1 MATQWELKHKRLL
14 EQAERLF
21 FEKGLKA
28 VTMEEIAAA
37 AGISKMTIYN
47 HFDSKEDLFKEITL
61 EMVRRFNEEMSLEL
75 QRQPDTYS
83 RLKAYF
89 EKGFSVSKTVTPEF
103 YQDLYDKPHLLLE
116 IAAYKRETTVK
127 LLTNI
132 LEQGKA
138 AGEIQEADPAFV
150 AMLLDVLTVGIM
162 GLIKQGD
169 FNHEELLD
177 FNIKLF
183 QFISRGVMA
192 DVRLPWEPSEAA
204 DQHQKKPGKSPDD
217 SAGGSTV
224 G

>member
-1 MATQWELKHKRLL
+1 MATQWELKHQRLL

-47 HFDSKEDLFKEITL
+47 HFNSKEELFKEITL
-61 EMVRRFNEEMSLEL
+61 EMVRRFNEEVSQEL
-75 QRQPDTYS
+75 RRQPDTYS

-89 EKGFSVSKTVTPEF
+89 EKGFVVSKTVTPEF
-103 YQDLYDKPHLLLE
+103 YHDLYDKPHLLQE

-127 LLTNI
+127 LLTDI

-150 AMLLDVLTVGIM
+150 AMMLDVLTVGIM
-162 GLIKQGD
+162 GLIKQGEIH
-169 FNHEELLD
+169 HEELLD

-183 QFISRGVMA
+183 HFISRGIMS
-192 DVRLPWEPSEAA
+192 DIRLPWALSKTEEQQGS
-204 DQHQKKPGKSPDD
+204 QHQNKDEITTG
-217 SAGGSTV
+217 
-224 G
+224 